1 LQNIIGEFVHNLKK
15 TYYLLSLLLYA
26 LILSSC
32 NTENGSRTIST
43 PPVEQSEIII
53 EPYLDK
59 MSYQIGETISHNL
72 IITNP
77 YQNSVEF
84 RGLAFCEYQLAF
96 VAPNAI
102 HLIEPDG
109 QDLLKPYEQREF
121 YENDCP
127 PIQIKGEEA
136 YRGRITISEWLH
148 LRKPGEYIFWLELT
162 DILGRKYHSN
172 KITFELVPI
181 QESIPSK
188 LIDLTLQSDRVSF
201 TVEQLLNVE
210 VELESIFT
218 NKSSQPVTFLEPQ
231 GGSFNNL
238 INPFYQLTVFDSNG
252 RSLRKIPGDANIAQ
266 PVYNESTQFSLEPG
280 NSHSIK
286 FLLRHFPEMR
296 QPGQYQIQ
304 LTYITRETD
313 VAYGF
318 VLDEPMN
325 WPEDVF
331 VGVLE
336 SNKITITITE

>member
-1 LQNIIGEFVHNLKK
+1 
-15 TYYLLSLLLYA
+15 
-26 LILSSC
+26 
-32 NTENGSRTIST
+32 
-43 PPVEQSEIII
+43 
-53 EPYLDK
+53 
-59 MSYQIGETISHNL
+59 
-72 IITNP
+72 
-77 YQNSVEF
+77 
-84 RGLAFCEYQLAF
+84 
-96 VAPNAI
+96 
-102 HLIEPDG
+102 
-109 QDLLKPYEQREF
+109 
-121 YENDCP
+121 
-127 PIQIKGEEA
+127 
-136 YRGRITISEWLH
+136 
-148 LRKPGEYIFWLELT
+148 
-162 DILGRKYHSN
+162 
-172 KITFELVPI
+172 
-181 QESIPSK
+181 
-188 LIDLTLQSDRVSF
+188 
-201 TVEQLLNVE
+201 
-210 VELESIFT
+210 
-218 NKSSQPVTFLEPQ
+218 LEPQ